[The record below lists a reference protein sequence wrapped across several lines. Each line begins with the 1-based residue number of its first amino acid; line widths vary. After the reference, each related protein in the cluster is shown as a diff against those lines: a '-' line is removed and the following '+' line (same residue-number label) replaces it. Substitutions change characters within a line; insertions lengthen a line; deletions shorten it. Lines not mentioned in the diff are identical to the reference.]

1 MAANSEATTSLA
13 PPTKRARGRPRSAV
27 VEDKILRAALD
38 ALAEDGLAGLSVDRI
53 CARAGVPRG
62 SFYRRWST
70 PVEALLDAL
79 KRHTR
84 NFVLEDTGDLAA
96 DLFTYMR
103 KVVALN
109 ADPIIGVCRAFMATE
124 ARIRPD
130 VAAALIQSSR
140 EKIEKDCGDLEAVM
154 RRQRV
159 RGPLSAELVL
169 NAIHGVAFNTVADWP
184 LAEDDMKALIATLLG
199 MPRQP

>member
-1 MAANSEATTSLA
+1 MAANSEATTSFA
-13 PPTKRARGRPRSAV
+13 PPPKRGRGRPRSAA

-38 ALAEDGLAGLSVDRI
+38 ALAEDGFAGLSVDRI

-62 SFYRRWST
+62 SFYRRWSA

-84 NFVLEDTGDLAA
+84 DVVLEDTGDLAA
-96 DLFTYMR
+96 DLFTYMK

-130 VAAALIQSSR
+130 VAAVLIQSSR

-154 RRQRV
+154 RRQGV
-159 RGPLSAELVL
+159 RGPLSAEVVL

-199 MPRQP
+199 MPEQP